1 LQEHVG
7 TPIAITSSNPLSF
20 SIFREMVAACGIAQ
34 IISDT
39 RFYSEDTLCHFF
51 ESLVAVTET
60 ADGFE
65 HIKARSEDIKESE
78 NKSTDKNSN
87 CPVSAGL
94 QAVMGE
100 LSDSLLRSS
109 SEAFVSPSSVTW
121 LENLLVEAS
130 LRNRDRLSLFWTLLA
145 QHYETTIKRTVLL
158 TYPLE
163 RCATSTAAYCIPNA
177 VD

>member
-1 LQEHVG
+1 MKEVDHTRTTIKFSFPQS
-7 TPIAITSSNPLSF
+7 PI
-20 SIFREMVAACGIAQ
+20 IFREMVAACGIAQ

-39 RFYSEDTLCHFF
+39 RFYSEDTLCYFF

-65 HIKARSEDIKESE
+65 HVRVQSESIKASEHTSTE
-78 NKSTDKNSN
+78 KSSH
-87 CPVSAGL
+87 CSVCAGL
-94 QAVMGE
+94 QAIMGE
-100 LSDSLLRSS
+100 LSGALLRSS

-130 LRNRDRLSLFWTLLA
+130 LRNRDRLSLFWTMLA

-163 RCATSTAAYCIPNA
+163 RCGTFTAAFCISNSLN
-177 VD
+177 

>member
-1 LQEHVG
+1 
-7 TPIAITSSNPLSF
+7 
-20 SIFREMVAACGIAQ
+20 MVAACGIAQ

-39 RFYSEDTLCHFF
+39 RFYSEDTLYHFF

-65 HIKARSEDIKESE
+65 HVRARSESIKESE
-78 NKSTDKNSN
+78 NKPTESSN
-87 CPVSAGL
+87 CSVSTGL
-94 QAVMGE
+94 RAVMGE

-109 SEAFVSPSSVTW
+109 SETFVSPSSVTW

-163 RCATSTAAYCIPNA
+163 RCATRTAAYCTTNS

>member
-1 LQEHVG
+1 
-7 TPIAITSSNPLSF
+7 
-20 SIFREMVAACGIAQ
+20 MVAECGIAQ

-39 RFYSEDTLCHFF
+39 RFYSEEALRHFF
-51 ESLVAVTET
+51 ESLVAVTER

-65 HIKARSEDIKESE
+65 HIRTPNESSKESE
-78 NKSTDKNSN
+78 NRVTEKNSN
-87 CPVSAGL
+87 CAVSTEL

-100 LSDSLLRSS
+100 LSDALLRSS
-109 SEAFVSPSSVTW
+109 AEAFVSPSSVTW

-163 RCATSTAAYCIPNA
+163 R
-177 VD
+177 

>member
-1 LQEHVG
+1 
-7 TPIAITSSNPLSF
+7 
-20 SIFREMVAACGIAQ
+20 MVAACGIAQ

-39 RFYSEDTLCHFF
+39 RFYSEDTLCYFF

-65 HIKARSEDIKESE
+65 HVRKRSESIKESSITLSAE
-78 NKSTDKNSN
+78 KNSN
-87 CPVSAGL
+87 CSVSTGL
-94 QAVMGE
+94 QAIMGE
-100 LSDSLLRSS
+100 LSDALLRSS

-163 RCATSTAAYCIPNA
+163 RCGTLTARFCTFES